1 MKVNATIS
9 KLLTNS
15 LLLKIIFAL
24 SLLNIVGYLF
34 YGNIN
39 AVIIFILI
47 GGLVKYFSKN
57 MIIILGIPLL
67 IVNLFMLGQHKNN
80 KTFEGME
87 NNTDNNTDT
96 NTDNNDNSNKK
107 INSKM
112 NNNNSNN
119 DNSNNDNSNNDN
131 SNNDNSNN
139 DNNSN
144 KNNKSTGNSQQNI
157 DDQNLQ
163 VSSVMNK
170 PIDETF
176 EVGRKKKNNNIDYA
190 STIEDAYDE
199 LNKIIG
205 SDGIKK
211 LTGDTQ
217 NLMQQQLH
225 LAEAMKGMQPLI
237 QNMGPLMESMGPMIQ
252 QAQGLMGAGGIDMAN
267 LAKKFTASS

>member
-15 LLLKIIFAL
+15 LLLKFIFAL
-24 SLLNIVGYLF
+24 SLFNIVGYLF

-39 AVIIFILI
+39 AVIIFVLI
-47 GGLVKYFSKN
+47 GGLVKHFSKN
-57 MIIILGIPLL
+57 MILILGIPLL
-67 IVNLFMLGQHKNN
+67 IVNLFMLGQYKNN

-87 NNTDNNTDT
+87 NNTDTNN
-96 NTDNNDNSNKK
+96 NTDNNNTTDNNNNNTDNNNSNS
-107 INSKM
+107 NTD
-112 NNNNSNN
+112 NNNSNN
-119 DNSNNDNSNNDN
+119 SNSNTDNT
-131 SNNDNSNN
+131 
-139 DNNSN
+139 DNNKKKAIISN
-144 KNNKSTGNSQQNI
+144 KKNGDSQTNQDTQNSQ
-157 DDQNLQ
+157 D
-163 VSSVMNK
+163 SSDMKNK
-170 PIDETF
+170 PTDESF
-176 EVGRKKKNNNIDYA
+176 EVGRKKNNNNIDYA